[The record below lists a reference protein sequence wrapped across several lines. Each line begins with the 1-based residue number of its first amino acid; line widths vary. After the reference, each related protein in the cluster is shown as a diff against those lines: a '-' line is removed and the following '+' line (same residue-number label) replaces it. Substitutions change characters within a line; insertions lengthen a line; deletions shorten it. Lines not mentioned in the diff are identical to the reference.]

1 MTEAAE
7 VTGWL
12 ASRAVPLDGLD
23 PCGPVAG
30 LEPLREVLDG
40 VRVVGLGEATHG
52 TREFFLLKHRLL
64 RFLVEELGFTALA
77 MEASVSASEALDAY
91 VLGGRG
97 EPERLLADLG
107 FWIWRTREM
116 LGVVEWM
123 REHNRTAEPKVRFVG
138 IDPQFPAA
146 SLRWLRDHLGERAG
160 ESLGPLAVLEET
172 RLGVGEPLDPAIEAA
187 ARRLADEM
195 EAGGPREAAAHART
209 VWQFATLVTRPMRD
223 ADGARTAA
231 AARDLFLADNVD
243 RLLEDPAAKI
253 ATWAH
258 NGHVAAGH
266 YAGHGAPVM
275 GGHLR
280 RRHGAGYYALGLLF
294 GQGEFRAR
302 RLRFGRPDVRRP
314 PVRHRVPAAGRPDVA
329 ESLLAAACPRDHV
342 VDLRLG
348 PRPEAVTRWLGEQR
362 YVRGYGATAWRWS
375 YKQSFTPAVLGAAFD
390 GLAYIARG
398 TCSTPL

>member
-1 MTEAAE
+1 MTGAAE

-23 PCGPVAG
+23 PRGPVAG
-30 LEPLREVLDG
+30 LEPLRQVLDG

-64 RFLVEELGFTALA
+64 RFLVEELGFTVLA

-91 VLGGRG
+91 VLGGAG

-107 FWIWRTREM
+107 FWTWRTREM
-116 LGVVEWM
+116 LAVVEWM
-123 REHNRTAEPKVRFVG
+123 REHNRTAEPKARFAG

-160 ESLGPLAVLEET
+160 ELLGPLAVLGET

-187 ARRLADEM
+187 ARGLADEVG
-195 EAGGPREAAAHART
+195 AGGPGEAHART
-209 VWQFATLVTRPMRD
+209 VRQFATLVTRPMRD
-223 ADGARTAA
+223 ADGARTAG
-231 AARDLFLADNVD
+231 AARDQFMADNVD
-243 RLLEDPAAKI
+243 RLLEDPAAKV
-253 ATWAH
+253 AVWAH

-266 YAGHGAPVM
+266 YARLGAPVM
-275 GGHLR
+275 GDHLR
-280 RRHGAGYYALGLLF
+280 QRHGAGYYALGLLF

-348 PRPEAVTRWLGEQR
+348 PRPEAVTRWLGEQQ
-362 YVRGYGATAWRWS
+362 YVRGYGATAGRFS
-375 YKQSFTPAVLGAAFD
+375 YKLTFTPAVLGAAFD
-390 GLAYIARG
+390 GLAYIAHG